1 MAGMIPG
8 ISKLGNINLDNRQL
22 DWTEAII
29 RSMTLEERNNPDIIN
44 GSRRKRIAKG
54 SGRPVQEVNQLLKQF
69 QKMRIMMK
77 NIGKK
82 GRTDMLSELKRR

>member
-1 MAGMIPG
+1 MIPG

>member
-1 MAGMIPG
+1 
-8 ISKLGNINLDNRQL
+8 
-22 DWTEAII
+22 
-29 RSMTLEERNNPDIIN
+29 MTLEERNNPDIIN